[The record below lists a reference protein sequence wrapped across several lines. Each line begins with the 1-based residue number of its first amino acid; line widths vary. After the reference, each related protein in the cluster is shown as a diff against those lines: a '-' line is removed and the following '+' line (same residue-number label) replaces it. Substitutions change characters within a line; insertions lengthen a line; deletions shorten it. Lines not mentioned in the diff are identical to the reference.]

1 MNSKLYNKH
10 FLLNTII
17 IISLVYGTIMY
28 LLKTF
33 LQEKSIVS
41 KLKNTAVA
49 DELLNYIENNLVS
62 NQKTTTHFY
71 IEDLPEN
78 IKEKVEIIN
87 NELLEKLGSDYNTI
101 PQINEVYFTA
111 KKTGNSDNS
120 FTNLHSDSPFFY
132 CDTYRFLVV
141 LKPNDNV
148 ITIIPDDNISKN
160 LEKYDILG
168 FDYARKLH
176 YIKIKESESSDS
188 RIVLKLHFAK
198 TNICNKLTKRYTR
211 WARSLYV
218 NNLNYIDYRGYGM
231 LLNQFIGAYSLY
243 FAIFYLTI
251 AYIYFTSKNENIL
264 LMTIL
269 LTSLIITGFHF
280 FLTLLFYFI
289 DY

>member
-33 LQEKSIVS
+33 LQEKTIVS
-41 KLKNTAVA
+41 KIKNTAVA

-87 NELLEKLGSDYNTI
+87 NELLEKIGSDYSTI

-120 FTNLHSDSPFFY
+120 FTNLHSDSPMFY

-176 YIKIKESESSDS
+176 YIKINESESSDS

-218 NNLNYIDYRGYGM
+218 NNLDNLDYRGYGM

-243 FAIFYLTI
+243 FVSFYLII
-251 AYIYFTSKNENIL
+251 AYFYFTSKNENIL
-264 LMTIL
+264 LMSIL
-269 LTSLIITGFHF
+269 LTSLIMSGFHF
-280 FLTLLFYFI
+280 FWTLLFYFI

>member
-10 FLLNTII
+10 FYLNTII
-17 IISLVYGTIMY
+17 IISLTYGVIMY

-33 LQEKSIVS
+33 FQEKTIVS
-41 KLKNTAVA
+41 KIKNTAVA

-120 FTNLHSDSPFFY
+120 FTNLHTDSPFFY

-148 ITIIPDDNISKN
+148 ITIIPDDNVNKS
-160 LEKYDILG
+160 LDKYEILG

-218 NNLNYIDYRGYGM
+218 NNLNNTDYRGYIM
-231 LLNQFIGAYSLY
+231 LLNQFMCAYSLY
-243 FAIFYLTI
+243 FAIFYLSI
-251 AYIYFTSKNENIL
+251 AYIYFTSKNENIFLMIVL
-264 LMTIL
+264 LSTLL
-269 LTSLIITGFHF
+269 LTANHLLF
-280 FLTLLFYFI
+280 TLLFYFF